1 MAITYAIAPD
11 QRRIRVYASG
21 IIRAEDLHK
30 FLDGLLE
37 DPGLGPGLRAL
48 YDARFAEPDITILQL
63 AEVATKVARVVARGV
78 ERIAIVGESTNTIRV
93 SKTFATLARAV
104 GIDVEVFTD
113 LVEAEAYLD
122 APRAD
127 AEGGGSL
134 LRPTE

>member
-30 FLDGLLE
+30 FLDELLG
-37 DPGLGPGLRAL
+37 DPGLVTGLRGL

-63 AEVATKVARVVARGV
+63 AEVAGKVARVVARGV
-78 ERIAIVGESTNTIRV
+78 ERIAIVAQSANTIRV

-113 LVEAEAYLD
+113 LDEA
-122 APRAD
+122 
-127 AEGGGSL
+127 
-134 LRPTE
+134 